1 MKHHKKNKLLHKYM
15 CVCVRDDFHSL
26 VMGDTSNSHILSLAI
41 ITHNHTL
48 SLPQISLC
56 TFKNNEKTQ
65 DFCLYGQKT
74 CS

>member
-1 MKHHKKNKLLHKYM
+1 MNKSHSLLLGIIEVMNDLYY
-15 CVCVRDDFHSL
+15 L
-26 VMGDTSNSHILSLAI
+26 VMGDNSNSHILLLAI
-41 ITHNHTL
+41 ITHNHIL

-74 CS
+74 SS